1 MRGAGDVSEKR
12 SRKVAVRDLLGLLIS
27 VLSLAAFIWW
37 ALNQR
42 RPQFPDTPQDL
53 AYVALAIGLYGV
65 ATLARGWR
73 WHRILLRAGI
83 HHEPADAYCLTV
95 VGYMGN
101 TILPARGG
109 EVLRILLLGERT
121 TSSRREILGSIVAER
136 VLDAGVLV
144 VLFAA
149 LTWSGV
155 AGTHKGRLPA
165 AIGLG
170 LIAVGAVVL
179 FFYISLRKRGKLERF
194 AEILRPFLRASRL
207 LFGKLGVLLG
217 FLTAGIWVLE
227 GVIFWIIARSLHLS
241 IDVLQ
246 GTFLTVLTS
255 FFLLVPAAPGYIG
268 TFDAALVVGLRAV
281 GITGGQA
288 LAFVLLTRFVLFV
301 PVTLAGL
308 VLMLLRYGGL
318 RWLPSRSGRYAARAY
333 VAGRVLVTGA
343 GGFVGGHLRGPG
355 GAACAARGRR
365 PRPRTRWR
373 GGAPRASSR
382 GRPSRR
388 SSSVAAS
395 WADAADTLARER
407 HRDSQRAGSGRRGA
421 AHGPRAVCLHRRGL
435 RQRGGG
441 SDAGGRAG
449 GAGVAVRR
457 QQGGRRDR
465 LRPGRAGQAST
476 SWSRVRS
483 ITKARAATSGLR
495 SARGRSRS
503 RGSRPRA
510 AAPCS
515 LATSLPSATSTDVR
529 DVCRAYQLLLDPEVP
544 AGTYNVASGGAVS
557 MQRVLELLVDL
568 ASGPIAVEEDST
580 RLRPAE
586 IPRLAGDASKLRAA
600 TGWKPRIPLEQTLR
614 DTLEHARKTV
624 PERVS

>member
-12 SRKVAVRDLLGLLIS
+12 SRKVALRDLLGLLIS

-37 ALNQR
+37 AMNQR

-83 HHEPADAYCLTV
+83 DHKPADAYCLTV

-227 GVIFWIIARSLHLS
+227 GVIFWLIGLSLHLD

-281 GITGGQA
+281 GITGGQR

-308 VLMLLRYGGL
+308 VLMLVRYGGL
-318 RWLPSRSGRYAARAY
+318 RWLPSRSGRYA
-333 VAGRVLVTGA
+333 
-343 GGFVGGHLRGPG
+343 
-355 GAACAARGRR
+355 
-365 PRPRTRWR
+365 
-373 GGAPRASSR
+373 
-382 GRPSRR
+382 
-388 SSSVAAS
+388 
-395 WADAADTLARER
+395 
-407 HRDSQRAGSGRRGA
+407 Q
-421 AHGPRAVCLHRRGL
+421 
-435 RQRGGG
+435 
-441 SDAGGRAG
+441 
-449 GAGVAVRR
+449 GV
-457 QQGGRRDR
+457 
-465 LRPGRAGQAST
+465 
-476 SWSRVRS
+476 
-483 ITKARAATSGLR
+483 
-495 SARGRSRS
+495 
-503 RGSRPRA
+503 
-510 AAPCS
+510 
-515 LATSLPSATSTDVR
+515 
-529 DVCRAYQLLLDPEVP
+529 
-544 AGTYNVASGGAVS
+544 
-557 MQRVLELLVDL
+557 
-568 ASGPIAVEEDST
+568 
-580 RLRPAE
+580 
-586 IPRLAGDASKLRAA
+586 
-600 TGWKPRIPLEQTLR
+600 
-614 DTLEHARKTV
+614 
-624 PERVS
+624 